1 MQKEESFLK
10 GESPSVLVDSHGRE
24 VHYLRISVTDRC
36 NLCCRYCR
44 DEKTPFMPHSDI
56 LTYEEIEDIIAV
68 AVDMGVH
75 KLRFTGGEPFARA
88 GFLGFL
94 RRIHERFP
102 SVGLKLTSNGTL
114 LGDALEELKE
124 LGVAVNLSLDSLDRE
139 RFAAVTGRDMLP
151 LVQENMR
158 RMLEMGIPLKINAVA
173 MRGVNDGELYDLAS
187 LAMDWPVDVR
197 FIEFMPMGE
206 DTIWND
212 SLFWS
217 AADIL
222 AAVREHW
229 TLEPNIVRRKGRE
242 QELHSGAEELG
253 PARLW
258 KLRDAEGR
266 QSKGSFGLITS
277 VTQSFCQSCNRLRLT
292 AEGHLRTCLYDDRE
306 YPLRDA
312 LRSEG
317 PEAVRRIMLEA
328 VKNKPVGAEL
338 LSRRHGAV
346 ASRRMSAI
354 GG

>member
-124 LGVAVNLSLDSLDRE
+124 QKRNFDYVFFSPVFDSISKQDYRANYSPEELRKAHKAGIIDKKVMALGGIDVDNVREVKSLGFGGVAIMGALWSKFDSCLDQDFDQVIE
-139 RFAAVTGRDMLP
+139 HFKK
-151 LVQENMR
+151 
-158 RMLEMGIPLKINAVA
+158 LK
-173 MRGVNDGELYDLAS
+173 
-187 LAMDWPVDVR
+187 
-197 FIEFMPMGE
+197 
-206 DTIWND
+206 
-212 SLFWS
+212 
-217 AADIL
+217 
-222 AAVREHW
+222 
-229 TLEPNIVRRKGRE
+229 
-242 QELHSGAEELG
+242 
-253 PARLW
+253 
-258 KLRDAEGR
+258 KLID
-266 QSKGSFGLITS
+266 
-277 VTQSFCQSCNRLRLT
+277 
-292 AEGHLRTCLYDDRE
+292 
-306 YPLRDA
+306 
-312 LRSEG
+312 
-317 PEAVRRIMLEA
+317 
-328 VKNKPVGAEL
+328 
-338 LSRRHGAV
+338 
-346 ASRRMSAI
+346 
-354 GG
+354 

>member
-1 MQKEESFLK
+1 MTAL
-10 GESPSVLVDSHGRE
+10 PSNILVDSHGRE

-68 AVDMGVH
+68 AVSMGVH
-75 KLRFTGGEPFARA
+75 KLRFTGGEPFVRQ
-88 GFLGFL
+88 GFLAFL
-94 RRIHERFP
+94 HRIRERFP
-102 SVGLKLTSNGTL
+102 TVGLRLTSNGTL
-114 LGDALEELKE
+114 LGGALEELKE

-139 RFAAVTGRDMLP
+139 KFAAVTGRDMLP
-151 LVQENMR
+151 VVRENMEK
-158 RMLEMGIPLKINAVA
+158 MLEMGIPLKVNAVA
-173 MRGVNDGELYDLAS
+173 MRGVNDGELYELAS

-206 DTIWND
+206 DSIWND
-212 SLFWS
+212 ELFWS
-217 AADIL
+217 ASDIL
-222 AAVREHW
+222 AAAREHW
-229 TLEPNIVRRKGRE
+229 TLEPNMVRRMGRE
-242 QELHSGAEELG
+242 QEMPVGAEELG

-258 KLRDAEGR
+258 KLRDREGR
-266 QSKGSFGLITS
+266 LSKGSFGLITS
-277 VTQSFCQSCNRLRLT
+277 VTQSFCQACNRLRLT

-312 LRSEG
+312 LRAEG

-328 VKNKPVGAEL
+328 VRHKPVGAEL
-338 LSRRHGAV
+338 RSRRHGPV